1 MIKCQVAMDALEK
14 IAPRR
19 LAEDWDNVGLMTGS
33 PAQAVHKIFVCLDVT
48 QAVVLRAVESGCDMI
63 VSHHPLIFKPI
74 KNLRSDLPQGKL
86 LQSILENHLIVFSA
100 HTNLDITD
108 GGVNDV
114 LAEKIGLTNLQ
125 PFVSTEEEELVKLVV
140 FVPEEQADA
149 VRFAIGD
156 AGAGAIGGY
165 SHCSFSA
172 RGEGMFLPGEGT
184 HPFVGIPGKMEKV
197 DEVKIETILPLRIKN
212 KVVRAMLKAH
222 PYEEVA
228 YDIYPLKNTGK
239 TMSLGRFGELV
250 DPLEIEE
257 FAALVKKSLP
267 VDGVRFVRGG
277 KKLIKKVALCSGS
290 GAEFITKAAY
300 MGADAYVTGDVKY
313 HEAQKAE
320 QLGMH
325 LIDAGHFGTEMP
337 VVQVLA
343 DLLRRAAIE
352 GKWKIEV
359 LADEESQDVFHT
371 I

>member
-14 IAPRR
+14 IAPRY

-48 QAVVLRAVESGCDMI
+48 QDVVFRAIEAGCNMI

-100 HTNLDITD
+100 HTNLDIAD

-114 LAEKIGLTNLQ
+114 LAEKIGLKNLQ
-125 PFVSTEEEELVKLVV
+125 PFVITEEEALVKLVV
-140 FVPEEQADA
+140 FVPEKQAAA
-149 VRFAIGD
+149 VRAAIGD
-156 AGAGAIGGY
+156 AGAGAIGSY
-165 SHCSFSA
+165 SHCSFSGK
-172 RGEGMFLPGEGT
+172 GEGSFLPGPDT
-184 HPFVGIPGKMEKV
+184 HPFIGKPGVVEKV
-197 DEVKIETILPLRIKN
+197 EEVRVETILPLKLKN
-212 KVVRAMLKAH
+212 KVLRAMLKAH
-222 PYEEVA
+222 PYEEAA
-228 YDIYPLKNTGK
+228 YDVYPLENSGK
-239 TMSLGRFGELV
+239 QMSLGRFGELDEALTV
-250 DPLEIEE
+250 EA
-257 FAALVKKSLP
+257 FATLIKTALP
-267 VDGVRFVRGG
+267 IDGLRFVRGG
-277 KKLIKKVALCSGS
+277 TKLIKKVALCSGS
-290 GAEFITKAAY
+290 GAEFIAKAAY

-325 LIDAGHFGTEMP
+325 LVDAGHFGTEMP
-337 VVQVLA
+337 VVRVLA
-343 DLLRRAAIE
+343 DLLRLAAAK

-359 LADEESQDVFHT
+359 LADEESQDIFHM

>member
-14 IAPRR
+14 IAPRY

-33 PAQAVHKIFVCLDVT
+33 PAQDVHKIFVCLDVT
-48 QAVVLRAVESGCDMI
+48 QEVVLRALEAGCDMI

-86 LQSILENHLIVFSA
+86 LQSIVENHLIVFSA
-100 HTNLDITD
+100 HTNLDIAD

-114 LAEKIGLTNLQ
+114 LAERIGLKNLR
-125 PFVSTEEEELVKLVV
+125 PFVPTEEEELIKLVV
-140 FVPEEQADA
+140 FVPEKQAAA
-149 VRFAIGD
+149 VRTAIGD
-156 AGAGAIGGY
+156 AGAGAIGNY

-172 RGEGMFLPGEGT
+172 KGEGSFFPGEKT
-184 HPFVGIPGKMEKV
+184 HPFIGNPGKMEKV
-197 DEVKIETILPLRIKN
+197 EEVRVETILPLQLKN
-212 KVVRAMLKAH
+212 KVLRAMLKAH
-222 PYEEVA
+222 PYEEAA

-239 TMSLGRFGELV
+239 TMSLGRFGELAEPV
-250 DPLEIEE
+250 AIEK
-257 FAALVKKSLP
+257 FAALIKKVLP

-277 KKLIKKVALCSGS
+277 MKMIKKVALCSGS

-300 MGADAYVTGDVKY
+300 MGADVYVTGDVKY

-337 VVQVLA
+337 VVRVLA
-343 DLLRRAAIE
+343 DLLRQAAAN

-359 LADEESQDVFHT
+359 LADEESQDIFHT